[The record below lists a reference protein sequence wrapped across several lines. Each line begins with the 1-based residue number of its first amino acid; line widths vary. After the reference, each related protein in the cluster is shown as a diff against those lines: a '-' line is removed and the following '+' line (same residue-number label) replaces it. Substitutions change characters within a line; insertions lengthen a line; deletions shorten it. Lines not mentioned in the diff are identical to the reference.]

1 MPRTYDNCLARCPF
15 FLTSGKKNV
24 LCEGLTDD
32 CTINLLFVSE
42 EKRDLHRKIFCDAR
56 YKNCELFKLLE
67 KKYED

>member
-1 MPRTYDNCLARCPF
+1 MPRTYDNCLAMCPF

-42 EKRDLHRKIFCDAR
+42 EKRDLHRKVFCDAR
-56 YKNCELFKLLE
+56 YKNCELFKMLE